1 MICYRTSFNSNDN
14 FLIFRYRSEYRNR
27 RRSSSSSNSDDDKT
41 DKKSNDKKSIKEQ
54 SPEFVER
61 PLFESVEVV
70 REDEII
76 RRPPSPQPIKR
87 YYGRRVEKSD
97 SELSDLEASE
107 ALTNG

>member
-1 MICYRTSFNSNDN
+1 MLPIYNLLN
-14 FLIFRYRSEYRNR
+14 FRYRSKYRNR
-27 RRSSSSSNSDDDKT
+27 RRSSSSSDSDDNKA
-41 DKKSNDKKSIKEQ
+41 DKKSIKEQ

-70 REDEII
+70 REDDVI